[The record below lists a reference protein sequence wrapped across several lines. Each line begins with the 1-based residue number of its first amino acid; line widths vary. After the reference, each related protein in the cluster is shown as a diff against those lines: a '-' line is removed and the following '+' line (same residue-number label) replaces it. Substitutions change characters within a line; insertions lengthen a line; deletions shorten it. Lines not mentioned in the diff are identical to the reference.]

1 MNWPEAFVA
10 AVAIIAFAAII
21 ITGLFGIIRS

>member
-10 AVAIIAFAAII
+10 AVAIIAVAAFM
-21 ITGLFGIIRS
+21 ITGIICIARS